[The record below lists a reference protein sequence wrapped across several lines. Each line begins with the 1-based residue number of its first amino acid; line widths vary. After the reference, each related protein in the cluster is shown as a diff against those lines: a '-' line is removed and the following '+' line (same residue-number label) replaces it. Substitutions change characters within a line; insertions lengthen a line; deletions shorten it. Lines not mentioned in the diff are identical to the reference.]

1 MGTGWRPRRR
11 GGAFAGLLLAG
22 AGAAQVLAAST
33 ASSTAAS
40 TASSPVAA
48 AGAAEERPSSYAL
61 AQRMPFNR
69 PDYFPLDRRPDPALY
84 RPRAAWQGRLILPT
98 ARETQAAG
106 GDWAWIEVEL
116 APPAHGALVGRRLRL
131 TWQERPELQRLV
143 ALVTTDIR
151 FTAAA
156 RRAIAAGNVLPERLD
171 GRRKVGPLQS
181 LAGARPHDDV
191 TVRLEGAVQVGRSG
205 EATPELRVDHPPIQ
219 TTGRYEGLVRVLG
232 PDPAAG
238 ADRFRVRHWNRSS
251 RGFDGPVGSLRIPRQ
266 PRDANGRHIST
277 PDGLAES
284 PANAEG
290 WYVQGA
296 PDAQGI
302 FTVQS
307 LEPRALMRPQAE
319 RVLRADEG
327 ERWIRH
333 GNWADTERQKGRMST
348 VAVAPHPWR
357 IGDRALLLH
366 AFGGIG
372 GERGEPTPGFTV
384 TGHFAFGEARVVADP
399 FSGEPRFELRFHQ
412 IYAHNP
418 NAIVAGS
425 QDWSAFA
432 GDLQR
437 GWQASRP
444 LSDVLVQLPALE
456 GPPGSDGSLSLPE
469 VLALQAEVLMA
480 RYRSGDGTGLA
491 SVTPATSCVQD
502 SSQALFLA
510 IQQLRNRLAADPAT
524 AARAAPLAAVGR
536 SLDDLLTPF
545 GLVRADW
552 RANAAL
558 LDAAARGTAPPQP
571 FQAGQSIG
579 DVLLSWRSMLPR
591 RAHDDVA
598 AVLLRHGAG
607 LWFLRTNQIPGG
619 DPEIE
624 PLAPTL
630 LLGQLGPVAS
640 LLQAVADVLVPP
652 LPWRGRGG

>member
-1 MGTGWRPRRR
+1 
-11 GGAFAGLLLAG
+11 
-22 AGAAQVLAAST
+22 
-33 ASSTAAS
+33 
-40 TASSPVAA
+40 
-48 AGAAEERPSSYAL
+48 
-61 AQRMPFNR
+61 
-69 PDYFPLDRRPDPALY
+69 
-84 RPRAAWQGRLILPT
+84 
-98 ARETQAAG
+98 
-106 GDWAWIEVEL
+106 
-116 APPAHGALVGRRLRL
+116 
-131 TWQERPELQRLV
+131 LQRLV
-143 ALVTTDIR
+143 ALVTTDIH
-151 FTAAA
+151 FTPAA

-171 GRRKVGPLQS
+171 GRRRVGPLQS

-191 TVRLEGAVQVGRSG
+191 IVRLEGAVEVGRRG
-205 EATPELRVDHPPIQ
+205 GATPELRVDHPPIQ
-219 TTGRYEGLVRVLG
+219 TTGRYEGLVQVLG

-238 ADRFRVRHWNRSS
+238 ADRFRVRHWSRSS
-251 RGFDGPVGSLRIPRQ
+251 RRFDGPIGSVRIPRQ
-266 PRDANGRHIST
+266 PRDASGRHIST

-319 RVLRADEG
+319 RLLRADQG
-327 ERWIRH
+327 EHWIRH

-348 VAVAPHPWR
+348 VAVAPRPWR

-384 TGHFAFGEARVVADP
+384 TGHFAFGEAQVVADP

-444 LSDVLVQLPALE
+444 LSNVLVQLPALE
-456 GPPGSDGSLSLPE
+456 GPPGNDGRLSLPE
-469 VLALQAEVLMA
+469 ALALQAEVLMA

-536 SLDDLLTPF
+536 SLDALLTPF
-545 GLVRADW
+545 GLVRPDW

-558 LDAAARGTAPPQP
+558 LNAAERGTAPPQP
-571 FQAGQSIG
+571 FQAGQSIS

-607 LWFLRTNQIPGG
+607 LWFLRTNQLPGG

-624 PLAPTL
+624 PLAPTV
-630 LLGQLGPVAS
+630 LLGRLGPVAS
-640 LLQAVADVLVPP
+640 LLQTVADVLVPP

>member
-1 MGTGWRPRRR
+1 M
-11 GGAFAGLLLAG
+11 LAV
-22 AGAAQVLAAST
+22 AGAAHLLAAST
-33 ASSTAAS
+33 AP
-40 TASSPVAA
+40 SPVAGSA
-48 AGAAEERPSSYAL
+48 ASEDRPSSYAL

-69 PDYFPLDRRPDPALY
+69 PGFFPLDRRPDPALY

-98 ARETQAAG
+98 AAEARQHG
-106 GDWAWIEVEL
+106 GDWVWIELEL
-116 APPAHGALVGRRLRL
+116 APPAQGELVGRRLRL

-151 FTAAA
+151 LTPAA

-171 GRRKVGPLQS
+171 GRRAVGPLQS

-191 TVRLEGAVQVGRSG
+191 IVRLEGTVEVRGGG
-205 EATPELRVDHPPIQ
+205 ETMTELWVDHPPIQ

-251 RGFDGPVGSLRIPRQ
+251 GRFDGPLASVRIPRQ
-266 PRDANGRHIST
+266 PRDADGRHIST
-277 PDGLAES
+277 PDGLAAS
-284 PANAEG
+284 PAGAEG
-290 WYVQGA
+290 WYLQGA
-296 PDAQGI
+296 PDAQDV

-307 LEPRALMRPQAE
+307 LEPRALMRPQAD
-319 RVLRADEG
+319 RVLQADQG
-327 ERWIRH
+327 RHWIRH
-333 GNWADTERQKGRMST
+333 GNWGDTERQKGRMST
-348 VAVAPHPWR
+348 VAVAPRPWR

-372 GERGEPTPGFTV
+372 GERAEPTPGFTV

-425 QDWSAFA
+425 QDWSAYA

-437 GWQASRP
+437 GWLASRP
-444 LSDVLVQLPALE
+444 LSEVLVQLPALE
-456 GPPGSDGSLSLPE
+456 GPPGTDGNLSLPE
-469 VLALQAEVLMA
+469 ALALQAEVLMA

-510 IQQLRNRLAADPAT
+510 IQQLRHRLAADPAT
-524 AARAAPLAAVGR
+524 AERAAPLAAVGR
-536 SLDDLLTPF
+536 SLDALLTPF
-545 GLVRADW
+545 GLVRPDW

-558 LDAAARGTAPPQP
+558 LNAAERGSSPPQP
-571 FQAGQSIG
+571 FQAGQSLG

-624 PLAPTL
+624 PLAPTV

-640 LLQAVADVLVPP
+640 VLQAVTDALVPP
-652 LPWRGRGG
+652 LPWRGRGR

>member
-1 MGTGWRPRRR
+1 MGTGGWRWERPAVY
-11 GGAFAGLLLAG
+11 GGLLL
-22 AGAAQVLAAST
+22 
-33 ASSTAAS
+33 
-40 TASSPVAA
+40 AA
-48 AGAAEERPSSYAL
+48 AGAAQLLAVSSSLPPAAAPAPTEGRPSSYAL
-61 AQRMPFNR
+61 AQRLPFNR
-69 PDYFPLDRRPDPALY
+69 PDHYPLDRRPDPALY

-98 ARETQAAG
+98 AADIRQHG
-106 GDWAWIEVEL
+106 GDWVWIELEL
-116 APPAHGALVGRRLRL
+116 APPAHSDLVGRRLRL

-151 FTAAA
+151 FTPAA

-171 GRRKVGPLQS
+171 GRRGVGPLQS

-191 TVRLEGAVQVGRSG
+191 IVRLEGAVELGRSD
-205 EATPELRVDHPPIQ
+205 EPMPELRVDHPPIQ
-219 TTGRYEGLVRVLG
+219 TTGRYEALVRVLG

-251 RGFDGPVGSLRIPRQ
+251 GRFDGPLASVRIPRQ
-266 PRDANGRHIST
+266 PRDAHGRHIST

-284 PANAEG
+284 PAGAEG

-302 FTVQS
+302 FTVQA
-307 LEPRALMRPQAE
+307 LEPRALMRPQPE
-319 RVLRADEG
+319 RVLPAGEG
-327 ERWIRH
+327 GRWIRH

-348 VAVAPHPWR
+348 VAVAPRPWR

-372 GERGEPTPGFTV
+372 GERAEPSPGFTV

-399 FSGEPRFELRFHQ
+399 FSGDPRFELHFHQ

-425 QDWSAFA
+425 QDWSAYA

-437 GWQASRP
+437 GWLASRP
-444 LSDVLVQLPALE
+444 LSNVLVQLPALE
-456 GPPGSDGSLSLPE
+456 GPPGTDGSLSLPE
-469 VLALQAEVLMA
+469 ALALQAEVLMA

-510 IQQLRNRLAADPAT
+510 IQQLRLRLAADPAT
-524 AARAAPLAAVGR
+524 AERAAPLAAVGR

-545 GLVRADW
+545 GLVRPDW

-558 LDAAARGTAPPQP
+558 LNAAVRGASPPQP
-571 FQAGQSIG
+571 FQAGQSLG

-624 PLAPTL
+624 PLAPTV

-640 LLQAVADVLVPP
+640 LLQAVTDVLVPP
-652 LPWRGRGG
+652 LPWRGRGR